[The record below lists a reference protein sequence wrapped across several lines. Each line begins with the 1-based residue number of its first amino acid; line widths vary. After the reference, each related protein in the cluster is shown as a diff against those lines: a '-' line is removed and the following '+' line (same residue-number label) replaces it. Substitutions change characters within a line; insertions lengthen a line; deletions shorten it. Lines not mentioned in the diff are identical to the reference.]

1 MRKNLILKQVQFK
14 PLWTKTIRH
23 WIDCLYVRTKQIVQ
37 CSMFRLL
44 TLVIFQYRR
53 QTWDRSLC
61 VCVCICIWASK
72 RDHRYLDIGTNCIW
86 WEEHLYVYWV
96 WANFHKW
103 FQANYM
109 RVSWLCSWNPLS
121 NNIGIVSCRV
131 HYMVH
136 IGWTKKI
143 LYNATVIDFEH
154 RV

>member
-23 WIDCLYVRTKQIVQ
+23 WIDCLYVRTKQIVR
-37 CSMFRLL
+37 CSIFSVS
-44 TLVIFQYRR
+44 TLVTFSI
-53 QTWDRSLC
+53 QTWYRSLS
-61 VCVCICIWASK
+61 VCICVWALE
-72 RDHRYLDIGTNCIW
+72 RDHRYLDIGTNCIC
-86 WEEHLYVYWV
+86 WEELVYVYWV

-136 IGWTKKI
+136 IGWKKEFQ
-143 LYNATVIDFEH
+143 YNATVIDFEH